1 MVNFVVNGL
10 YSPGQVHNIKITRG
24 AEEYESEIELDLS
37 EDQEFKGCE
46 ARLQRHT
53 IGKDLREVPK
63 VA

>member
-24 AEEYESEIELDLS
+24 AEKYESEIELDLS
-37 EDQEFKGCE
+37 EDHEFKGFE

-53 IGKDLREVPK
+53 IVKDLREVPK